1 MGASRRWLPVE
12 GRSGAAGLEKRWCAY
27 AREKPQKF
35 EYTWPDLAVTG
46 KCLTLAKCAGCEAAQ
61 KQGGIAE
68 SPPLAGRIFISML
81 LEEKAM
87 KITGAQAVVESLRR
101 EGVDIIFGYPGGAV
115 IPIYDAMYQ
124 AEFRHIL
131 TRHEQA
137 AAHAAH
143 GYARSTGKTGVC
155 IATSGPGATNLV
167 TGLATAYMDSV
178 PVVAI
183 TGQVATGLLG
193 RDSFQ
198 EADITGITMPVTK
211 HNYLVKRVTDLPAI
225 IKEAFYIAG
234 TGRPGPVLIDIP
246 KDVTTSLLDY
256 YYPDQVILPG
266 YKPVYEGN
274 ARQIKAAAALI
285 QEAKKPVI
293 YAGGGVIISGAEKEL
308 LLLAEKL
315 QAPVTTTLMALDA
328 FPGDHPLSL
337 RMLGMHGTAYANF
350 AVTEADLIIAVGA
363 RFDDRVTG
371 RVETFAPQ
379 AKIVQI
385 DIDPAEIGKNVAVD
399 LPIVG
404 DLKRVLS
411 ELVPLLAP
419 QEHEAWL
426 EQIAEWKRRY
436 PLTYEEQEQGISP
449 QMVVETLSELTR
461 GEAIICTEVG
471 QNQMWA
477 AQFYCFKKP
486 RSFITS
492 GGLGTMGFGFPA
504 AVGVQIANPDRPVV
518 DIAGDGSLQMNIQ
531 ELATVAAYRLPVKIL
546 LLNNGYLGMV
556 RQWQEIFCEKRYAA
570 TILQNP
576 DFCKLAEAYGVK
588 ALAVEKPEEVR
599 TKLEEALAYTG
610 PVLIDCRV
618 NPEENVMP
626 MVPPNAAIYDMLGV
640 EK

>member
-1 MGASRRWLPVE
+1 
-12 GRSGAAGLEKRWCAY
+12 
-27 AREKPQKF
+27 
-35 EYTWPDLAVTG
+35 
-46 KCLTLAKCAGCEAAQ
+46 
-61 KQGGIAE
+61 
-68 SPPLAGRIFISML
+68 
-81 LEEKAM
+81 
-87 KITGAQAVVESLRR
+87 
-101 EGVDIIFGYPGGAV
+101 
-115 IPIYDAMYQ
+115 
-124 AEFRHIL
+124 
-131 TRHEQA
+131 
-137 AAHAAH
+137 
-143 GYARSTGKTGVC
+143 
-155 IATSGPGATNLV
+155 
-167 TGLATAYMDSV
+167 
-178 PVVAI
+178 
-183 TGQVATGLLG
+183 
-193 RDSFQ
+193 
-198 EADITGITMPVTK
+198 
-211 HNYLVKRVTDLPAI
+211 
-225 IKEAFYIAG
+225 
-234 TGRPGPVLIDIP
+234 
-246 KDVTTSLLDY
+246 
-256 YYPDQVILPG
+256 LPG

-274 ARQIKAAAALI
+274 ARQIKAAVALI

>member
-1 MGASRRWLPVE
+1 
-12 GRSGAAGLEKRWCAY
+12 
-27 AREKPQKF
+27 
-35 EYTWPDLAVTG
+35 
-46 KCLTLAKCAGCEAAQ
+46 
-61 KQGGIAE
+61 
-68 SPPLAGRIFISML
+68 
-81 LEEKAM
+81 M
-87 KITGAQAVVESLRR
+87 KISGAQAIVESLRR
-101 EGVDIIFGYPGGAV
+101 ENVEVIFGYPGGAV

-124 AEFRHIL
+124 AKFRHIL

-178 PVVAI
+178 PVVAF
-183 TGQVATGLLG
+183 TGQVGTGLLG

-198 EADITGITMPVTK
+198 EADITGITIPITK
-211 HNYLVKRVTDLPAI
+211 HNYLVKKVADLPAI

-246 KDVTTSLLDY
+246 KDVTTSLLEY
-256 YYPDQVILPG
+256 YYPQHVTLPG

-274 ARQIKAAAALI
+274 ARQIRAAAALI
-285 QEAKKPVI
+285 QEAEKPVI

-308 LLLAEKL
+308 LSLAEKI
-315 QAPVTTTLMALDA
+315 QAPVTTTLMALDG

-337 RMLGMHGTAYANF
+337 HMLGMHGTAYANY

-371 RVETFAPQ
+371 RVEAFAPH
-379 AKIVQI
+379 AKVLQI

-404 DLKRVLS
+404 DIKRVLS
-411 ELVPLLAP
+411 ELTPLLVS
-419 QEHEAWL
+419 QKHDAWL
-426 EQIAEWKRRY
+426 AQIEEWKEKY
-436 PLTYEEQEQGISP
+436 PLTYEKQGMVPP
-449 QMVVETLSELTR
+449 QMVVATLSELTH
-461 GEAIICTEVG
+461 GEAVICTEVG

-504 AVGVQIANPDRPVV
+504 AVGVQIANPDRLVV
-518 DIAGDGSLQMNIQ
+518 DIAGDGSIQMNIQ
-531 ELATVAAYRLPVKIL
+531 ELATVATYKLPVKIV

-556 RQWQEIFCEKRYAA
+556 RQWQEIFCEKRYSA
-570 TILQNP
+570 TTLQNP

-588 ALAVEKPEEVR
+588 ALEVKEPEEVR
-599 TKLEEALAYTG
+599 AKLEEALNYPG
-610 PVLIDCRV
+610 PVLVDCQI

-626 MVPPNAAIYDMLGV
+626 MVPPNAAIQEMLGV
-640 EK
+640 KK